1 MLRYMIRRL
10 LSAIPLMIGVSIIIF
25 ALIQSMPGNP
35 FDMYLENPNVSFE
48 EIEKIKVHYGFD
60 KPIPVRYVIW
70 FGNILKGDWGVSYNS
85 RRPVL
90 DLLKERVG
98 PTVQLTLTAFLI
110 AAIIGIPMGVF
121 GGIYK
126 NGLFDYTTTTLSF
139 LGISMPVF
147 WFGLMLQL
155 LFSVKLG
162 WLPSAGRSSIGA
174 AAGTI
179 QDTVAHIIMPAF
191 VLAIIYIAS
200 WSRYT
205 RTSFIDSMNQDYVRT
220 ARSKGLP
227 ERTVLSS
234 HVLRNALVPLMT
246 IVALDIPALFSG
258 AVVTETVFAWPGMGR
273 FFVDSLNKLDY
284 PVLMGILIIDAM
296 LVIISNLLADL
307 IYALLDPR
315 IKY

>member
-1 MLRYMIRRL
+1 MLRYMIKRL
-10 LSAIPLMIGVSIIIF
+10 LSAIPLMIGISIIIF
-25 ALIQSMPGNP
+25 TLIQSMPGNP

-48 EIEKIKVHYGFD
+48 EIEKIKVHYGLD
-60 KPIPVRYVIW
+60 QPLPIRYVKW
-70 FGNILKGDWGVSYNS
+70 LGNVLKGDWGISYNS

-90 DLLKERVG
+90 SLLKERIE
-98 PTVQLTLTAFLI
+98 PTVQLTLTAFII

-126 NGLFDYTTTTLSF
+126 NGLFDYASTTFAF

-162 WLPSAGRSSIGA
+162 WLPSAGRASIGQG
-174 AAGTI
+174 AGTLW
-179 QDTVAHIIMPAF
+179 DTVSHLIMPAF

-205 RTSFIDSMNQDYVRT
+205 RTSFIDAMNQDYTRT
-220 ARSKGLP
+220 ARSKGLS
-227 ERTVLSS
+227 ERSVLGS
-234 HVLRNALVPLMT
+234 HVFRNALVPLMT

-273 FFVDSLNKLDY
+273 FFIDSLNKLDY
-284 PVLMGILIIDAM
+284 PVLMGILMIDSI
-296 LVIISNLLADL
+296 LVIVSNLLADL
-307 IYALLDPR
+307 LYALLDPR